1 MSQYLVDSSNKW
13 PMISVEKISHNSDA
27 AVRQFNINE
36 VHKSEQKK
44 MIDELIILLAYLVMV
59 SW

>member
-1 MSQYLVDSSNKW
+1 MS
-13 PMISVEKISHNSDA
+13 MISVEKISHNSDA